1 MDVSTD
7 EHRML
12 LDSLDAILSTA
23 REPQDLWQ
31 ELAQLGVLGV
41 TLPEGAGGAGLGLP
55 ELLLLVRRLGS
66 AAIDVPYLTSEG
78 LAVPLLAELA
88 DRPAVADLLPSIL
101 DGTAVTALSVGGANA
116 VTANRRPDGYL
127 LNGRLPA
134 VPGWTEAT
142 IHLLAAELEGQPA
155 IFILPKGTASADATL
170 ADATLPESALLAHGA
185 AASRLL
191 AAAAARGRL
200 LTCAAMVGAMEAL
213 LDLSVEY
220 LRTRRQFG
228 QPLASFQVLQ
238 HAAVDMYVELE
249 TARAMLD
256 YGARMLEAPET
267 ERSLALDAVKLKVNR
282 AARFVGETAVQLHGA
297 IGMTMETLTGRLF
310 ARLTAAQ
317 MSHGD
322 SRHCL
327 NRLVAAGTSPA
338 LS

>member
-23 REPQDLWQ
+23 AEPQDLWQ

-41 TLPEGAGGAGLGLP
+41 TLPESVGGAGLGLP

-88 DRPAVADLLPSIL
+88 DCPAVADFLPAIL
-101 DGTAVTALSVGGANA
+101 DGTAVSALAIGGANT
-116 VTANRRPDGYL
+116 VMANRGPDRFI
-127 LNGRLPA
+127 LNGTLP
-134 VPGWTEAT
+134 VVLGWTEAT
-142 IHLLAAELEGQPA
+142 IHLLVAELEGQPA
-155 IFILPKGTASADATL
+155 IFLSPKGTASADAVM
-170 ADATLPESALLAHGA
+170 ADLTLPISALIADGA
-185 AASRLL
+185 TASGLL

-200 LTCAAMVGAMEAL
+200 LTCAGMVGAMEAL

-220 LRTRRQFG
+220 LRTRHQFG

-256 YGARMLEAPET
+256 YGARMLKAPEI

-297 IGMTMETLTGRLF
+297 IGMTMETQTGRLF

-317 MSHGD
+317 ISYGD

-327 NRLVAAGTSPA
+327 SRLVAAGTSPA